1 MRDLS
6 EEEMERIYH
15 FKEHTSNQP
24 AEDPF
29 NERHFS
35 GFFGFEEGAIQRFLS
50 GPFPGLVM

>member
-1 MRDLS
+1 
-6 EEEMERIYH
+6 MERIYH